1 MEAQIENIVEGLNN
15 ELISIPQTYT
25 AQNFQGDLK
34 ISMKTK
40 EAGAAGT
47 MQTRPYQL
55 RVESSANTLYNQTV
69 NVEIVNGKFVVRVNS
84 EFPDLSY
91 IPFANGQVF
100 VLLFAGKTIILQG
113 IGFQARMDVGGDIF
127 IRVGSKYFRR
137 VS

>member
-1 MEAQIENIVEGLNN
+1 
-15 ELISIPQTYT
+15 
-25 AQNFQGDLK
+25 
-34 ISMKTK
+34 MKTK

-91 IPFANGQVF
+91 IPFVNGQVF

-113 IGFQARMDVGGDIF
+113 MGFQARMDVGGDIF